1 MSFKSLF
8 LATAVLAVSAVSAN
22 AGQDVVEA
30 PTGFFAPGQAA
41 TTSSP
46 YYRDGGED
54 WGWTHGALAD
64 QDTSG
69 SGVAVLRISAF
80 DVDAPREVDNI
91 YFGTNTSG
99 VLLGDL
105 DGNNG
110 IYAFTDFVITDPT
123 MLAAIQAGT
132 FSLFMDI
139 DAVEQVNW
147 LVTLGRSVLCS
158 NIRDANECVA
168 NPNPGEVPEPITLTL
183 FGAGLAG
190 AAALRRRQSKKA

>member
-1 MSFKSLF
+1 MSFKSLI
-8 LATAVLAVSAVSAN
+8 LATAFVAASAVSAN
-22 AGQDVVEA
+22 AGTDFVQA

-41 TTSSP
+41 TTNPP
-46 YYRDGGED
+46 YYRGFNED

-64 QDTSG
+64 QDTSAA
-69 SGVAVLRISAF
+69 GVAILRISAY
-80 DVDAPREVDNI
+80 DVDAPSEVDNI
-91 YFGTNTSG
+91 YFGTSNAG
-99 VLLGDL
+99 VLLGSL
-105 DGNNG
+105 AGNNN

-132 FSLFMDI
+132 FSVFMDI
-139 DAVEQVNW
+139 DVVTQGSW

-158 NIRDANECVA
+158 NTRSTADCAA

-190 AAALRRRQSKKA
+190 AAALRRRKKA